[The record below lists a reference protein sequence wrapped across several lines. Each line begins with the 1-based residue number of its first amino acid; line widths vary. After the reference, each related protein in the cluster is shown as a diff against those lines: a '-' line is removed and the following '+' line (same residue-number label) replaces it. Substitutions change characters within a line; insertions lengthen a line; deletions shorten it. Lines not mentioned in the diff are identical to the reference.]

1 MYINYNKEK
10 IERGIFMKEQTGD
23 YIDFIIYDLIN
34 YYRKKGLTIIG
45 LNDSQG
51 VNVTSTFLKKGLL
64 EYIASMLKS
73 DSLDPKVINAFSLL
87 MNKTEHIDYFLD
99 NNLSLEEIKLS
110 QVYSF
115 VEAIKKVMSD
125 IHLPEVLGNVGYV
138 SKLVY
143 KQNSDDKN
151 IHIATSLREAEE
163 PTVIYSSGV
172 NNLMR
177 EVGNNPFAIKKDYQ
191 NRNIM
196 PNYDYT
202 VEKAKNPATLDTV
215 LTGINKN
222 FENILSINGN
232 TDIYTLGAY
241 EPKSFESEGMN
252 VFRDLVCEY
261 NERLESLCKMYHIT
275 FINTEAIGKKYN
287 QSEINFH
294 VSAQG
299 HNALANYI
307 LEKMYERKI
316 ENPTSCIKV
325 DGRKRPILTSGVSGV
340 IDRVSLDR
348 YDAILRSNE
357 LEGYAR
363 VRELEQAVEHEREKE
378 VFKKVYKKVNR

>member
-1 MYINYNKEK
+1 
-10 IERGIFMKEQTGD
+10 MKERTGD
-23 YIDFIIYDLIN
+23 YIDSIIYDINMLTN
-34 YYRKKGLTIIG
+34 YYKEKGLTIIG

-51 VNVTSTFLKKGLL
+51 VNVTSTFFKKGLL

-73 DSLDPKVINAFSLL
+73 DDLDPKVINAFSLL

-110 QVYSF
+110 QVYSY

-125 IHLPEVLGNVGYV
+125 IHLPEALGNVGYV

-143 KQNSDDKN
+143 RQNSNDNN
-151 IHIATSLREAEE
+151 IHIATSLRLAKE

-191 NRNIM
+191 NRNIT

-215 LTGINKN
+215 LNGIDKN

-252 VFRDLVCEY
+252 VFRDLVCQY
-261 NERLESLCKMYHIT
+261 NERLERLCKRYNIT
-275 FINTEAIGKKYN
+275 FINTEEIGKKYN
-287 QSEINFH
+287 QSEMNFH
-294 VSAQG
+294 ISSQG

-325 DGRKRPILTSGVSGV
+325 DQKKRINLTREGATGIISKVN
-340 IDRVSLDR
+340 IDYSA
-348 YDAILRSNE
+348 AILRSCE
-357 LEGYAR
+357 LSGYAKL
-363 VRELEQAVEHEREKE
+363 RELEQAKEHEREKE
-378 VFKKVYKKVNR
+378 VFEKVYKKINR